1 MIQVQRKINSLIV
14 GQFLGFK
21 GNDTVV
27 VATNEVTN
35 EYPFDQFERLFK
47 FTNEADKQQYQ
58 KIKDEVINDGTIH
71 QVNEE
76 QLEELLKEAI
86 EKNNFAKQLEKEKR
100 QEQLDEEQ
108 SKKNTK
114 EKSKNIQQSKQP
126 KEKPQ
131 GQKLKEKYLYE
142 VLTQQSFFNDLNS
155 IICKDGTV
163 SYMYRGVTIFQ
174 IKGKRKV
181 YCYFTGKMFDE
192 QFIKEFMQTPE
203 KYKATHNAYLI
214 LEDESQFAQITK
226 AIEASIQYVDNK
238 KGPEKQQNDQPNEQD
253 GKQDNVEQNVPE
265 MQEIVHDQES
275 NVEQV
280 NQ

>member
-27 VATNEVTN
+27 VATNESTN
-35 EYPFDQFERLFK
+35 EYTFDQFERLFK
-47 FTNEADKQQYQ
+47 FTSESDKQQYE
-58 KIKDEVINDGTIH
+58 KIKNEVLNDETTH

-76 QLEELLKEAI
+76 KLEELLKEAI
-86 EKNNFAKQLEKEKR
+86 EKNNIAKQLEKEKR
-100 QEQLDEEQ
+100 QEKLDEEQ
-108 SKKNTK
+108 SKKNAK
-114 EKSKNIQQSKQP
+114 KQSKDTQQSKQP

-131 GQKLKEKYLYE
+131 GEILKEKYLYE
-142 VLTQQSFFNDLNS
+142 VLTQQPFFNDLNS
-155 IICKDGTV
+155 LICKDGTV

-192 QFIKEFMQTPE
+192 KFLQEFMMTPE

-226 AIEASIQYVDNK
+226 AIETSIQYVDNK
-238 KGPEKQQNDQPNEQD
+238 KGPEKQQ
-253 GKQDNVEQNVPE
+253 VEQEEVKDNNRQDVE
-265 MQEIVHDQES
+265 QSVEETLENEES
-275 NVEQV
+275 NVEEAAE
-280 NQ
+280 

>member
-27 VATNEVTN
+27 VATNESTN
-35 EYPFDQFERLFK
+35 EYTFDQFERLFK
-47 FTNEADKQQYQ
+47 FTSDSDKQQYE
-58 KIKDEVINDGTIH
+58 KIKDEVLNDETTH

-86 EKNNFAKQLEKEKR
+86 EKNNVAKQLEKEKR
-100 QEQLDEEQ
+100 QEQLNEEQ
-108 SKKNTK
+108 NKKNTQK
-114 EKSKNIQQSKQP
+114 QSRNTQQSKQP

-131 GQKLKEKYLYE
+131 GEILKEKYLYE
-142 VLTQQSFFNDLNS
+142 VLTQQPFFNDLNS
-155 IICKDGTV
+155 LICKDGTV

-192 QFIKEFMQTPE
+192 NFLKEFMITPE

-226 AIEASIQYVDNK
+226 AIETSIQYVDNK
-238 KGPEKQQNDQPNEQD
+238 KGPEKQQEQQEEVEHNNQ
-253 GKQDNVEQNVPE
+253 QDVEQSVE
-265 MQEIVHDQES
+265 ETQETLESEES
-275 NVEQV
+275 NVEEV
-280 NQ
+280 TE